1 MSKSADHIAVVG
13 AGAWGTA
20 LANVIARGGGTVTL
34 FARDAAAA
42 GVMAA
47 VRESRRL
54 PGVPIDQRVAIAALT
69 ERRPEGDAI
78 LIAVPAQA
86 LRGTVSALAGAIAA
100 GTPVVACAKGIERTT
115 RRFMT
120 EIIAECLPGAVP
132 AILSGP
138 SFAVDVARGLPTAVT
153 LAAADETV
161 AQMLT
166 RSLGSAAF
174 RPYHSTDVRGVE
186 IGGAAKNVLAIAAG
200 IVAGRKLGAS
210 ALAALTTR
218 GFAELMRF
226 GRAYGAQPETLTGLS
241 GLGDLILTCTSPQ
254 SRNFSLGL
262 ALGQG
267 HDLTPSLPSP
277 ASGGGKGGGGHLAE
291 GAFTA
296 AVLVDMARARAV
308 EMPIAAAVAAVLDGA
323 LVIDAAIEAL
333 LTRPLRAEGWQP

>member
-1 MSKSADHIAVVG
+1 
-13 AGAWGTA
+13 
-20 LANVIARGGGTVTL
+20 
-34 FARDAAAA
+34 
-42 GVMAA
+42 MAA

-86 LRGTVSALAGAIAA
+86 LRSTVSGLAGAIAA

-153 LAAADETV
+153 LAAVDETV

-210 ALAALTTR
+210 AVAALTTR

-323 LVIDAAIEAL
+323 LAIDAAIEAL